1 MISAAFFWPMPW
13 MYWSSIKPRLL
24 VGIFTPAIRATDF
37 SPVADPLRT
46 AVLSLSRASVRKRE
60 HDALPLGLLGA
71 RHRLELSD
79 LDTGLLK
86 DSTWFRQPS
95 LCFSSLFRDLFG
107 GFSTP
112 PDRSDRGTLRRGLGG
127 GFCPPGGSLGGP
139 RSGFGGLFRSLDGF
153 PGRLAGSPRGLAG
166 SRLFGRLGLDRPDR
180 GQDAVD
186 LAGDVLDRHHAVDRE
201 QLAALGIV
209 VNQGLGQRA
218 VARQPLRQH
227 FRSVVDPDF
236 LAARPHLGNAGLD
249 PVEQRAF
256 VDAKLDHRVEPH
268 VLLPQQVVERL
279 GLRHRARKAV
289 EDKTVLHVRL
299 VEAVGN

>member
-13 MYWSSIKPRLL
+13 MYWSAIKTRLL

-37 SPVADPLRT
+37 SPVANPLRT

-107 GFSTP
+107 GF
-112 PDRSDRGTLRRGLGG
+112 
-127 GFCPPGGSLGGP
+127 FCSSGESPGGP
-139 RSGFGGLFRSLDGF
+139 RSSFGGLFRSLDGF
-153 PGRLAGSPRGLAG
+153 LGRLAGSPRGLPG

-186 LAGDVLDRHHAVDRE
+186 LPGD
-201 QLAALGIV
+201 
-209 VNQGLGQRA
+209 
-218 VARQPLRQH
+218 
-227 FRSVVDPDF
+227 
-236 LAARPHLGNAGLD
+236 
-249 PVEQRAF
+249 
-256 VDAKLDHRVEPH
+256 
-268 VLLPQQVVERL
+268 
-279 GLRHRARKAV
+279 
-289 EDKTVLHVRL
+289 
-299 VEAVGN
+299 